1 MEGRAT
7 FFIYVRKCE
16 NHPQQILTGLW
27 NHNADVLPAYVP
39 VHSKTAQVNV
49 SRLDGQMP
57 FIDRL
62 FKCNY
67 PTKLN
72 QIM

>member
-1 MEGRAT
+1 MEGRAI

-39 VHSKTAQVNV
+39 VHSKTAQVT
-49 SRLDGQMP
+49 
-57 FIDRL
+57 
-62 FKCNY
+62 
-67 PTKLN
+67 PTPTPGGKPSGIWL
-72 QIM
+72 